1 MSDGEARVVTLKKSA
16 VGSKVTEADFH
27 IETRTLPDLAEG
39 DLLLETLELSPD
51 PGMRGRMTGVDNF
64 FRTAIATWRGDQRL
78 RRRAR
83 SEKPQPGLSGRR
95 SGLWLDRLGR
105 PGGVGQRRR

>member
-1 MSDGEARVVTLKKSA
+1 
-16 VGSKVTEADFH
+16 
-27 IETRTLPDLAEG
+27 
-39 DLLLETLELSPD
+39 
-51 PGMRGRMTGVDNF
+51 VDNF